1 MSNTF
6 LANPDILRQEGNS
19 LADQGQQFGQNI
31 EKIYSTLEELLANS
45 YVSPAA
51 KAIGESIKTR
61 RDDLEMMKKI
71 IADYSNYCLT
81 TSGTVVKNE
90 ENIIDNYANRG

>member
-1 MSNTF
+1 MSNAF
-6 LANPDILRQEGNS
+6 VANPAILRQEGNS
-19 LADQGQQFGQNI
+19 LSDQGQQFGQNI
-31 EKIYSTLEELLANS
+31 EKIYSTLDDLLASS

-51 KAIGESIKTR
+51 KAIGEKIRAS

-71 IADYSNYCLT
+71 IDDYSNYCLT

-90 ENIIDNYANRG
+90 DNIIDNYVNRG